1 MRYAICVL
9 IGYLLG
15 MLNPAYFLAK
25 FHGIDIRTRGSGNA
39 GASNAMLVFGK
50 LRGALCALFDIG
62 KAVAVVCLTRAL
74 FPGDPLVF
82 AVAASAC
89 ILGHIFPFYMGFRGG
104 KGLACL
110 AGVILA
116 YDLRVF
122 AVLLAAEAVVMMAT
136 RYICFVPMSA
146 SAVFPVVYGFMT
158 KNILG
163 ILILAAVAVVIQ
175 FRHGDNIRRI
185 RKGQEIRIS
194 YLWNKEAESARMRA
208 NYPEEEW
215 DHPEME

>member
-9 IGYLLG
+9 IGYLVG

-146 SAVFPVVYGFMT
+146 SAVFPVLYGFML
-158 KNILG
+158 K
-163 ILILAAVAVVIQ
+163 
-175 FRHGDNIRRI
+175 FE
-185 RKGQEIRIS
+185 K
-194 YLWNKEAESARMRA
+194 
-208 NYPEEEW
+208 
-215 DHPEME
+215 DHPALFDGQMLHAKKLRFIHPRTGKEVELESPLPNNFTRALELLRPKD